1 MAATSCIY
9 ASQAI
14 CCCISYEVHLLAVTV
29 TEAVLKTTA
38 FGVEILVLGVR
49 YRMPGGMDFSTDLF

>member
-1 MAATSCIY
+1 V
-9 ASQAI
+9 Q
-14 CCCISYEVHLLAVTV
+14 LLAVTV

-38 FGVEILVLGVR
+38 FGVEILELGVR